1 MAKKNMTF
9 TSVALRNGLVTA
21 TNQCTRALDNIEE
34 IDFEFLLFN
43 FPDEHPCGSGDFNV
57 IITNHIS
64 GDIIQIIEDRDEVYH
79 IVRSNPTLN
88 MPPHLA
94 AVTTIYGSLPG
105 ILVSLIKVL

>member
-1 MAKKNMTF
+1 MNNIAF

-21 TNQCTRALDNIEE
+21 TNQCVGTLDIIEE

-43 FPDEHPCGSGDFNV
+43 HQDEHPCGSGDFNV

-64 GDIIQIIEDRDEVYH
+64 GDILQVIEDRDEVYH

-94 AVTTIYGSLPG
+94 AVTTRRSNLPSM
-105 ILVSLIKVL
+105 LVNLIEVF

>member
-1 MAKKNMTF
+1 MNNIAF

-21 TNQCTRALDNIEE
+21 TNRCIGTLDNIEE

-64 GDIIQIIEDRDEVYH
+64 GDILQIIEDRDEVYH

-88 MPPHLA
+88 MQPHLA
-94 AVTTIYGSLPG
+94 AVTTIYGNLPG
-105 ILVSLIKVL
+105 MLVDLIKVL